1 MLLLIDKPIWITSQ
15 DAITAVK
22 KHLYTLPLMG
32 GVESDQSNEPWKR
45 RKIKIWHAGTLDP
58 MASGLLIA
66 ATDKD
71 TKLLHGLTGTDKWY
85 ETTIDFSIVTDTWDM
100 DYRKE
105 ISFHFEKKDHEES
118 GITVEKIRDKL
129 SSLIGTH
136 ELPLTPFSAKKVD
149 GRKLYEYA
157 REWNPIFLTIP
168 MTVYAYEIVGYT
180 FPHLTLKLHVGSG
193 TYIRSIGHRLGT
205 QLEVWWTLTYLR
217 RLQVW
222 NYALSQTDAYVHY
235 QATRDE
241 KQISYRSLP
250 SL

>member
-1 MLLLIDKPIWITSQ
+1 
-15 DAITAVK
+15 
-22 KHLYTLPLMG
+22 
-32 GVESDQSNEPWKR
+32 
-45 RKIKIWHAGTLDP
+45 

-118 GITVEKIRDKL
+118 EITVEKIRDKL

-157 REWNPIFLTIP
+157 RE
-168 MTVYAYEIVGYT
+168 
-180 FPHLTLKLHVGSG
+180 
-193 TYIRSIGHRLGT
+193 
-205 QLEVWWTLTYLR
+205 
-217 RLQVW
+217 
-222 NYALSQTDAYVHY
+222 
-235 QATRDE
+235 
-241 KQISYRSLP
+241 
-250 SL
+250 